1 MFKTL
6 RFSLKKSKILA
17 KIRKT
22 VQSRKLDAHSILENA
37 MKSAVSGKTM
47 SEKELYTEELLTLLS
62 KDKATTNLLSEYN
75 LKFENLRDMISTLE
89 LHGAGQIVKGH
100 YVAVSSIA
108 FIDTLN
114 VLCNYWE
121 NDGFKIED
129 KSKSESNEAMAYQML
144 QSF

>member
-17 KIRKT
+17 KIRKA
-22 VQSRKLDAHSILENA
+22 VQSRKFDAQSILENV

-47 SEKELYTEELLTLLS
+47 SKKELYTEELLTLLS
-62 KDKATTNLLSEYN
+62 KDKATTNVLLEYN
-75 LKFENLRDMISTLE
+75 LKFDNLREMISTLE
-89 LHGAGQIVKGH
+89 QHGAGQIVKGH
-100 YVAVSSIA
+100 YVAVSAVA

-114 VLCNYWE
+114 VLCNYWD
-121 NDGFKIED
+121 NGGFKIEE
-129 KSKSESNEAMAYQML
+129 KSQSESNDLMAYQML